1 MKAGPALAGLREPG
15 RLPKKW
21 QSLRD
26 PHPRLLEFLHPLSA
40 TLHSEEGC
48 SAAER
53 GQGVR

>member
-21 QSLRD
+21 QSFRD